1 MSSAHR
7 SPASRSP
14 GSGRSLPSRRRELFL
29 AGFFAACA
37 GLLGGCLSAV
47 NKQHLSAL
55 SSRAEFD
62 LNCSVDQMR
71 FTPLSSANTGVVTSY
86 GIKGCG
92 QRRVYVLHP
101 RTNAWLLN
109 SADGVG
115 VAQGQGRP
123 PG

>member
-1 MSSAHR
+1 M
-7 SPASRSP
+7 
-14 GSGRSLPSRRRELFL
+14 
-29 AGFFAACA
+29 
-37 GLLGGCLSAV
+37 LGGCLGTV

-62 LNCSVDQMR
+62 LNCSVEQMR
-71 FTPLSSANTGVVTSY
+71 FTPLSSADTGLVTSY

-92 QRRVYVLHP
+92 QRRVYVLQP

-109 SADGVG
+109 SVDGVG
-115 VAQGQGRP
+115 VAQGQGRG

>member
-1 MSSAHR
+1 MSSTHHA
-7 SPASRSP
+7 PP
-14 GSGRSLPSRRRELFL
+14 SGAPRRPVSSRRRELFL
-29 AGFFAACA
+29 AGCLLLGA
-37 GLLGGCLSAV
+37 GTLGGCLSAV
-47 NKQHLSAL
+47 NKHHLSAL
-55 SSRAEFD
+55 SNRAEFD

-71 FTPLSSANTGVVTSY
+71 FTPLSSDNAGVVTSY

-109 SADGVG
+109 AVDGVG
-115 VAQGQGRP
+115 VAQGQGRG